1 MPPGRRILS
10 RIQTNP
16 PYQGGAHKNS
26 NSGHSD
32 DRENNMV
39 PLATMAVLPKHAHI
53 PEIPGD
59 TNVSFEVMLY
69 IFGFIVMCLQYIN
82 LYKTVWWL
90 PHSHANYALNF
101 YLIDPYLASF
111 LCVLMSRRLI
121 WCFVQEIYGSRT
133 GKGFLYMLIQIC
145 KVVTVTF
152 AVCALL
158 FTGYQV
164 LRNHSLLYCLFLCCP
179 IVTYIFLFGPTVKP
193 LYVRSLNW
201 PSIVTEKSTPKHKSN
216 LDKDFVLFHNCVLTP
231 DIIREEV
238 EVLKIDFNNR
248 VKQILFN
255 SMLTAY
261 YMTFVPLCF
270 AQCLYCFLCLNTLF
284 YDSWWVGQHVFLT
297 WLSAFLMLCAHFLP
311 PKYLD
316 LMHRCAQHLGRW
328 QKVEGRHAHVPYN
341 AEKSRPLFCSTT
353 CMLHPILRC
362 ILTYLYRWSEL
373 QVWPQGALVKHVRGL
388 FKAEGINV
396 TAEPGN
402 SMHGRFYFLFHRPL
416 RVLNWMLVLTWM
428 LVGYQFFCLLQCSE
442 WNHIICMSLVLFCNY
457 YTLFKLL
464 RDRIILSKTYKDD
477 DSNQN

>member
-16 PYQGGAHKNS
+16 AYQGGAHKS
-26 NSGHSD
+26 PNSGHSD
-32 DRENNMV
+32 DRDNNIV

-121 WCFVQEIYGSRT
+121 WCFVQEIYGSKT
-133 GKGFLYMLIQIC
+133 GKGFLYMLIQFC
-145 KVVTVTF
+145 KIVTVTF
-152 AVCALL
+152 AVVSLL

-270 AQCLYCFLCLNTLF
+270 AQNTLF

-341 AEKSRPLFCSTT
+341 A
-353 CMLHPILRC
+353 
-362 ILTYLYRWSEL
+362 WSEL

>member
-1 MPPGRRILS
+1 MPSGRRILS

-16 PYQGGAHKNS
+16 TYQGGTHKNS
-26 NSGHSD
+26 TSGHSD
-32 DRENNMV
+32 DRDNNMI

-69 IFGFIVMCLQYIN
+69 IFGVFVMCLQYIN

-101 YLIDPYLASF
+101 YLIDPYLAGF

-121 WCFVQEIYGSRT
+121 WCFVQEICGLRT
-133 GKGFLYMLIQIC
+133 GKGFLYMLLQIC
-145 KVVTVTF
+145 KVLTVTL
-152 AVCALL
+152 AVGALL
-158 FTGYQV
+158 FTGYHV

-201 PSIVTEKSTPKHKSN
+201 PSAVTEKSTPKHKSN

-231 DIIREEV
+231 DVIREEV
-238 EVLKIDFNNR
+238 EILKIDFNNR

-270 AQCLYCFLCLNTLF
+270 AQNTLF

-341 AEKSRPLFCSTT
+341 A
-353 CMLHPILRC
+353 
-362 ILTYLYRWSEL
+362 WSEL

-442 WNHIICMSLVLFCNY
+442 WNHILCMALVLFCNY

-477 DSNQN
+477 DNTQN

>member
-1 MPPGRRILS
+1 MI
-10 RIQTNP
+10 
-16 PYQGGAHKNS
+16 
-26 NSGHSD
+26 
-32 DRENNMV
+32 

-53 PEIPGD
+53 PWIPAD
-59 TNVSFEVMLY
+59 TNLSFELMMY

-90 PHSHANYALNF
+90 PHSHANYGLNF
-101 YLIDPYLASF
+101 YLIDSHLAGF

-121 WCFVQEIYGSRT
+121 WAYVQEIYDPRY
-133 GKGFLYMLIQIC
+133 GKGILYMFVQLT
-145 KVVTVTF
+145 KVVFVTL
-152 AVCALL
+152 AVGALL
-158 FTGYQV
+158 YTGYHV

-179 IVTYIFLFGPTVKP
+179 IVTYVFLFGPTLKP
-193 LYVRSLNW
+193 LYLRSLNW
-201 PSIVTEKSTPKHKSN
+201 PSSVTERTTPKHKSVN
-216 LDKDFVLFHNCVLTP
+216 DKDFALFHNCVMTP
-231 DIIREEV
+231 DVIREEV
-238 EVLKIDFNNR
+238 ETLKIDFNNR

-255 SMLTAY
+255 SMLIAY

-270 AQCLYCFLCLNTLF
+270 AQNTLF

-297 WLSAFLMLCAHFLP
+297 WLSAFLMLCVHFLP

-316 LMHRCAQHLGRW
+316 LMHRCSQHLGRW

-341 AEKSRPLFCSTT
+341 A
-353 CMLHPILRC
+353 
-362 ILTYLYRWSEL
+362 WSEL

-416 RVLNWMLVLTWM
+416 RVLNWMLVLGWM
-428 LVGYQFFCLLQCSE
+428 LAGYQFFCLLQCSE
-442 WNHIICMSLVLFCNY
+442 WNHVICMALVLFCNY

-464 RDRIILSKTYKDD
+464 RDRIILSKTYKEDETT
-477 DSNQN
+477 QN

>member
-1 MPPGRRILS
+1 MPPGRRLLS
-10 RIQTNP
+10 RIQTSST
-16 PYQGGAHKNS
+16 YQSGAHKAA
-26 NSGHSD
+26 NSGHAD
-32 DRENNMV
+32 DRDANIV

-53 PEIPGD
+53 PDIPRD
-59 TNVSFEVMLY
+59 TNIAFEMLMY
-69 IFGFIVMCLQYIN
+69 VFGFFVMCLQYIN

-90 PHSHANYALNF
+90 QHSHANYGLNF
-101 YLIDPYLASF
+101 YLIDPYLAIF

-121 WCFVQEIYGSRT
+121 WCFVQEIYGSKAN
-133 GKGFLYMLIQIC
+133 KGILYMLVQFC
-145 KVVTVTF
+145 KIVMVTV
-152 AVCALL
+152 AVGILL

-164 LRNHSLLYCLFLCCP
+164 LRSYSLLYCLFLCCP
-179 IVTYIFLFGPTVKP
+179 IVTYIFLFGPTIKP
-193 LYVRSLNW
+193 LYLKSLNW
-201 PSIVTEKSTPKHKSN
+201 PSLVTEKSTPRHRSN
-216 LDKDFVLFHNCVLTP
+216 LDKDYVLYHNCVLTP

-270 AQCLYCFLCLNTLF
+270 AQNTLF
-284 YDSWWVGQHVFLT
+284 YDTWWVGQHVFLT

-311 PKYLD
+311 PNYLD

-341 AEKSRPLFCSTT
+341 A
-353 CMLHPILRC
+353 
-362 ILTYLYRWSEL
+362 WSEL

-388 FKAEGINV
+388 FKAEGVNV

-416 RVLNWMLVLTWM
+416 RVLNWMLVLTWI

-442 WNHIICMSLVLFCNY
+442 WNHIVCMSIVLFCNY

-477 DSNQN
+477 DNGQN

>member
-1 MPPGRRILS
+1 MPPGRRFLS
-10 RIQTNP
+10 HQSSKT
-16 PYQGGAHKNS
+16 QS
-26 NSGHSD
+26 SGHPD
-32 DRENNMV
+32 DKDINMV
-39 PLATMAVLPKHAHI
+39 PLATLAVLPKHAHI
-53 PEIPGD
+53 PDIPGD
-59 TNVSFEVMLY
+59 SNISFEAILY
-69 IFGFIVMCLQYIN
+69 IFGFFVMCLQYTN

-101 YLIDPYLASF
+101 YLIDPYLAGF
-111 LCVLMSRRLI
+111 LSVLMSRRLI
-121 WCFVQEIYGSRT
+121 WCIIQESSTFLQLYGGGA
-133 GKGFLYMLIQIC
+133 GKGILYWLVQIT
-145 KVVTVTF
+145 KGLLLTVTL
-152 AVCALL
+152 AALC
-158 FTGYQV
+158 FTGYHV
-164 LRNHSLLYCLFLCCP
+164 LKNHSILYCLFLCCP
-179 IVTYIFLFGPTVKP
+179 IVTYVFLFGPTLKP
-193 LYVRSLNW
+193 LYVKSLNW
-201 PSIVTEKSTPKHKSN
+201 PSMVTEKLSPRQRTG
-216 LDKDFVLFHNCVLTP
+216 KDSFSDTETILSHNCVLTP

-238 EVLKIDFNNR
+238 EFLKIDFNNR

-270 AQCLYCFLCLNTLF
+270 AQNTLY

-297 WLSAFLMLCAHFLP
+297 WLSAFLMLSAHFLP

-341 AEKSRPLFCSTT
+341 A
-353 CMLHPILRC
+353 
-362 ILTYLYRWSEL
+362 WSEL

-388 FKAEGINV
+388 FKAEGVNV

-402 SMHGRFYFLFHRPL
+402 SMHGRFYFLFHQPL
-416 RVLNWMLVLTWM
+416 RVLNWMLVLTWL

-442 WNHIICMSLVLFCNY
+442 WSHIICMAMVLFWNY

-477 DSNQN
+477 DSNTS